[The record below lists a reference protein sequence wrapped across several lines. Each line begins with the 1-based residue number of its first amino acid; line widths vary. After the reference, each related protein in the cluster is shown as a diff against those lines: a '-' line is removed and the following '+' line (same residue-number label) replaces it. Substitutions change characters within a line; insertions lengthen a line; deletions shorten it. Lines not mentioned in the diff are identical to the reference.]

1 MPIKDLKGQNI
12 YSFFLSWLNPTKFGL
27 NVHTFLDGLLFT
39 KSFTRV
45 SHPRHHCGK
54 DTWRSL
60 CPADQVEAGSYDVCH
75 LSPSCQVLAHNH
87 LEEIKGRIQAVLVQL
102 QLAAEV
108 VYLPFP

>member
-1 MPIKDLKGQNI
+1 MPIRPKRSKHLL
-12 YSFFLSWLNPTKFGL
+12 SLSWLNPTEFVL

-39 KSFTRV
+39 KV
-45 SHPRHHCGK
+45 SHPRDHCGK

-60 CPADQVEAGSYDVCH
+60 CPADQVEAGGYDVCH